1 MQILETCGPQPERCF
16 RVCTLVNGPN
26 TVSSRFYRACQEE
39 YDINEEEEQRWKGE
53 AEKQTQREKK
63 KEGQAEQKMQREKE
77 EQENL
82 RKDGN
87 QKVATSKEEKIP
99 PLRPTCGSN

>member
-1 MQILETCGPQPERCF
+1 MAESSREIFLITRIIRSVQILETCGPQPERCF

-53 AEKQTQREKK
+53 GEAGHELIFSQMDLSFNKLLEI
-63 KEGQAEQKMQREKE
+63 
-77 EQENL
+77 NL
-82 RKDGN
+82 HF
-87 QKVATSKEEKIP
+87 
-99 PLRPTCGSN
+99 

>member
-1 MQILETCGPQPERCF
+1 MQILETCGPQAERCF

-26 TVSSRFYRACQEE
+26 TVSSRFYRVCQEE
-39 YDINEEEEQRWKGE
+39 YDINEHRQEEEQSWKRE
-53 AEKQTQREKK
+53 AEKK
-63 KEGQAEQKMQREKE
+63 AQREKE

-87 QKVATSKEEKIP
+87 GKAAKHEEKVP
-99 PLRPTCGSN
+99 PLRPSCGSI